1 MRWNKLERRMAVYKR
16 RYAAYTGSLTPEW
29 SRFFVLTRYAFAD
42 LFESRFFVLLL
53 ILTLVP
59 TLFFAAYIF
68 IANNNA
74 VQLLLPM
81 RSAGMFSVEAKFFT
95 LILIVQTQAAFLLNC
110 WVGPVLIAGDLTN
123 GALPLFLSRP
133 FGRAEYVLGKLAVL
147 ALLLSGVTWVPSLLL
162 FSLEAGLAKG
172 DWIWSNIWMVIPI
185 LLCSAIWILMLS
197 LLSLAVSAW
206 VKLRIVATGV
216 IFITFFI
223 PAGLGEMFN
232 SIMGTYWGRLLNF
245 SYMFRLIVAKG
256 FGERPALLGVFGWN
270 EIPVP
275 VAWGVLIFVCL
286 LSLVILNARLRA
298 REAVR
303 G

>member
-1 MRWNKLERRMAVYKR
+1 MAVYKR
-16 RYAAYTGSLTPEW
+16 RYNPYTGSLSPEW
-29 SRFFVLTRYAFAD
+29 SRFFVLTRYALAD
-42 LFESRFFVLLL
+42 LFKSRFFVLLL
-53 ILTLVP
+53 VLSLVP
-59 TLFFAAYIF
+59 ILLSAVYIF
-68 IANNNA
+68 IANNKT
-74 VQLLLPM
+74 VQLLMQL
-81 RSAGMFSVEAKFFT
+81 RSADLFSVETQYFVVIMIA
-95 LILIVQTQAAFLLNC
+95 QTQAAFLLNC

-133 FGRAEYVLGKLAVL
+133 FSRTDYVLGKLAVL
-147 ALLLSGVTWVPSLLL
+147 GLLLSAVTWVPCLLL
-162 FSLEAGLAKG
+162 FSLQAGLARDG
-172 DWIWSNIWMVIPI
+172 WIWSHLWMVVPI

-216 IFITFFI
+216 IFISFFI

-245 SYMFRLIVAKG
+245 TYLFRLILAKG
-256 FGERPALLGVFGWN
+256 FRERTGLLGSLGSN

-275 VAWGVLIFVCL
+275 AAWGILIFVCL